1 MKKNYTLKITLAML
15 FVVLVSLV
23 SFVGV
28 YKGKN
33 LVKDYS
39 LGKDFKERKVAVFSV
54 KEQKNSENTT
64 DKNTESETENNDEST
79 KEENGTEENKTEKTN
94 TEENKTEEKSEEDK
108 KKDYKNSKNIIER
121 RLASLKSDEYDIR
134 LNEENGSV
142 VIEVPT
148 SMDSSYITELVSKGK
163 AQIKNQSTN
172 EVLVDSN
179 GFKDASAKIDSTNYS
194 TPMILLNIEF
204 TKDAKNIFK
213 NANTNY
219 TDSEGNEKE
228 ATFAFTLDDETLYSD
243 TAANFVSSAKNGA
256 LDLVLGQGTEGEE
269 LQKNYESAQ
278 VLVSI
283 IKTGS
288 IPVEYESD
296 SITIVSSNI
305 NIKTIVI
312 VAIIIGALMLI
323 YAIIKL
329 KNKAILPVLSL
340 VGLVASILL
349 VLRYTNVEITLFG
362 ILGLA
367 TIVVSNYVLILR
379 TLQNDKTFKENFVDL
394 LNILIP
400 VIIIAIVLCCAPY
413 LQLATLGMT
422 MFWGIIVMFIY
433 NIIITK
439 VLIDK

>member
-54 KEQKNSENTT
+54 KEQTNSENTT
-64 DKNTESETENNDEST
+64 DKNTQSETENNDEST
-79 KEENGTEENKTEKTN
+79 KEENSTEENKTEETN

-108 KKDYKNSKNIIER
+108 KKDYENSKNIIER

-134 LNEENGSV
+134 LNEENGSL

-179 GFKDASAKIDSTNYS
+179 GFKDASAKIDSTNYP

-243 TAANFVSSAKNGA
+243 TAVNFVSSAKNGA
-256 LDLVLGQGTEGEE
+256 LDLVLGQGTEGEK

-288 IPVEYESD
+288 IPVEYQSD

-312 VAIIIGALMLI
+312 IAIIIGALMLI

-400 VIIIAIVLCCAPY
+400 VIIIAIVFCCAPY

-422 MFWGIIVMFIY
+422 IFWGIIVMFIY

>member
-54 KEQKNSENTT
+54 KEQTNSKNTT

-79 KEENGTEENKTEKTN
+79 KEENGTEENKTEETNTEKTN

-172 EVLVDSN
+172 EVLIDSN

-288 IPVEYESD
+288 IPVEYQSD

-340 VGLVASILL
+340 VGL

-400 VIIIAIVLCCAPY
+400 VIIIAIVFCCAPY

>member
-54 KEQKNSENTT
+54 KEQTNSKNTT

-79 KEENGTEENKTEKTN
+79 KEENGTEENKTEETNTEKTN

-172 EVLVDSN
+172 EVLIDSN

-213 NANTNY
+213 NVNTNY

-288 IPVEYESD
+288 IPVEYQSD
-296 SITIVSSNI
+296 SITIVSSN
-305 NIKTIVI
+305 
-312 VAIIIGALMLI
+312 IIGALMLI

-400 VIIIAIVLCCAPY
+400 VIIIAIVFCCAPY

-422 MFWGIIVMFIY
+422 MFWGIIVMFI
-433 NIIITK
+433 
-439 VLIDK
+439 